1 MSRGLAA
8 VRTALASLY
17 RSAWLEFGAIAAEF
31 LPKTAAHPDLA
42 TLS

>member
-17 RSAWLEFGAIAAEF
+17 RSGLLEFGAIAAES
-31 LPKTAAHPDLA
+31 LPKTASPSDLP